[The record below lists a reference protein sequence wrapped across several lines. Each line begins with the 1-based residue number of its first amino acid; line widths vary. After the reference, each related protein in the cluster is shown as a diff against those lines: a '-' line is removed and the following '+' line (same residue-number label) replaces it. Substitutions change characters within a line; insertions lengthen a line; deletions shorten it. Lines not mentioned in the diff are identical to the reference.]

1 MHLALMMNKE
11 LTRVAP
17 ETDFASLLTIHAG
30 TGTRHTYV
38 VDAEGRLVGV
48 ITNLDMMGKMIPSYL
63 TSTLASSI
71 SDGAE
76 LIQKRFVEN
85 AHLTASDVMQRE
97 FEMLQPDDTIIE
109 ANVRLHEG
117 KFNALPIVDAQGVLL
132 GDIGRK
138 DILKHIAK
146 DICGLPA
153 ML

>member
-1 MHLALMMNKE
+1 MHIALMMNKE

-17 ETDFASLLTIHAG
+17 DTDFASLLAIHAG
-30 TGTRHTYV
+30 TDTRHTYV
-38 VDAEGRLVGV
+38 VDAAGRLVGV

-76 LIQKRFVEN
+76 LIQKRFAEN
-85 AHLTASDVMQRE
+85 AHLTASGVMQRE
-97 FEMLQPDDTIIE
+97 LVTLQPEDTIIE

-117 KFNALPIVDAQGVLL
+117 RFNALPIVDAQGVLV

-146 DICGLPA
+146 DICGLPG